1 MTLRHGRE
9 AAYSGQALRTAL
21 TPRAGLDD
29 ATLAGRS
36 RRWGAWYVVEHKVR
50 AVRAFFWTM
59 IATALG
65 TPFLYLFAFGVGL
78 ATLITQNGA
87 FAETTGVTYL
97 QFVAPALIINAV
109 VLVAAEEY
117 MFGMLLGFKWNA
129 IFIGMNAAPIS
140 GRQIVDGMLL
150 YVGIRGLFTAA
161 IYYGAVVLFGGVV
174 SPAAIVVVPIAILTG
189 LAFSPVAAWSATIYD
204 DRGQFN
210 IVNRLI
216 IMPLS
221 LFSGTVFPL
230 SQLPIFLQWIGWV
243 SPIWHGS
250 ELARQFSYGP
260 TEPIWLSIIHVLFLL
275 ALALLGWRLTV
286 RLTVK
291 RLAR

>member
-1 MTLRHGRE
+1 MTHPLRD
-9 AAYSGQALRTAL
+9 
-21 TPRAGLDD
+21 RAGLDD
-29 ATLAGRS
+29 ATLASRS
-36 RRWGAWYVVEHKVR
+36 RRFGAWYVVEHKLR

-65 TPFLYLFAFGVGL
+65 SPFLYLFAFGVGL
-78 ATLITQNGA
+78 AALVSRNGA
-87 FAETTGVTYL
+87 FEEQAGVGYL
-97 QFVAPALIINAV
+97 QFVAPALIINAA

-117 MFGMLLGFKWNA
+117 MFGVLLGFKWNM

-150 YVGIRGLFTAA
+150 YVGIRALFTAG
-161 IYYGAVVLFGGVV
+161 IYYGAVALFGGVV
-174 SPAAIVVVPIAILTG
+174 SPWAVLVIPIAILTG

-230 SQLPIFLQWIGWV
+230 TQLPIFLQWIGWI

-260 TEPIWLSIIHVLFLL
+260 TEPLWLSVVHVLYLV
-275 ALALLGWRLTV
+275 ALAVLGWALTV
-286 RLTVK
+286 RITTK

>member
-1 MTLRHGRE
+1 MTLR
-9 AAYSGQALRTAL
+9 QAQDGGAPVTQL

-29 ATLAGRS
+29 ATLASRS
-36 RRWGAWYVVEHKVR
+36 RRFGAWYVVEHKLR

-65 TPFLYLFAFGVGL
+65 SPFLYLFTFGIGL
-78 ATLITQNGA
+78 ATLVTRNGA
-87 FAETTGVTYL
+87 FLDETGVGYL
-97 QFVAPALIINAV
+97 QFVAPALIINAA

-117 MFGMLLGFKWNA
+117 MFGMLLGFKWNM

-140 GRQIVDGMLL
+140 GRQIVDGMFL
-150 YVGIRGLFTAA
+150 YVAIRGFFTAG
-161 IYYGAVVLFGGVV
+161 IYYGAVALFGGVV
-174 SPAAIVVVPIAILTG
+174 SPWAILVIPVAILTG
-189 LAFSPVAAWSATIYD
+189 LAFSPIAAYSASIYE

-216 IMPLS
+216 VMPLT

-230 SQLPIFLQWIGWV
+230 AQLPIFLQWIGWI

-260 TEPIWLSIIHVLFLL
+260 TEPFWLSLVHVAYLV
-275 ALALLGWRLTV
+275 ALAVVGWRITV
-286 RLTVK
+286 HITVK

>member
-1 MTLRHGRE
+1 M
-9 AAYSGQALRTAL
+9 SALL
-21 TPRAGLDD
+21 ERAGIDD
-29 ATLAGRS
+29 ATLASRS
-36 RRWGAWYVVEHKVR
+36 RRFGAWYVVEHKLR

-65 TPFLYLFAFGVGL
+65 SPFLYLFAFGVGL
-78 ATLITQNGA
+78 ATLVSRNDA
-87 FAETTGVTYL
+87 FLEQTGVGYL
-97 QFVAPALIINAV
+97 QFVAPALIINAA

-117 MFGMLLGFKWNA
+117 MFGMLLGFKWNM
-129 IFIGMNAAPIS
+129 IFIGMNAAPLS
-140 GRQIVDGMLL
+140 GRQIVDGMFL
-150 YVGIRGLFTAA
+150 YVGIRGLFTAG
-161 IYYGAVVLFGGVV
+161 IYYGAVALFGGVV
-174 SPAAIVVVPIAILTG
+174 SPWAVLVIPIAILTG
-189 LAFSPVAAWSATIYD
+189 LAFSPIAAYSASIYE

-216 IMPLS
+216 VMPLS

-230 SQLPIFLQWIGWV
+230 SQLPIFLQWIGWI

-260 TEPIWLSIIHVLFLL
+260 TEPFWLSLVHVAYLA
-275 ALALLGWRLTV
+275 ALAILGWRLTV
-286 RLTVK
+286 HLTVK